1 MFFLSLSPTRS
12 PHQLLL
18 FFILS
23 FTIYLN
29 VQFIL
34 DANRLLKEANQ
45 DSGERWF
52 VVSRGQR
59 KKRFSLSNKQLI

>member
-45 DSGERWF
+45 DSGER
-52 VVSRGQR
+52 
-59 KKRFSLSNKQLI
+59 